1 MGTKVAELEKEISV
15 DANKESFI
23 QSEINSDDPFVKVLY
38 RDLEDRLQQYETE
51 GSGMEKLKL
60 SDLKAEFIMALAIT
74 GFLISVII

>member
-1 MGTKVAELEKEISV
+1 MGTKIAELEKEISV
-15 DANKESFI
+15 DAKKESFI

-38 RDLEDRLQQYETE
+38 RDLEDRLQEYEAE

-60 SDLKAEFIMALAIT
+60 SDLKVEIVMTIAIT